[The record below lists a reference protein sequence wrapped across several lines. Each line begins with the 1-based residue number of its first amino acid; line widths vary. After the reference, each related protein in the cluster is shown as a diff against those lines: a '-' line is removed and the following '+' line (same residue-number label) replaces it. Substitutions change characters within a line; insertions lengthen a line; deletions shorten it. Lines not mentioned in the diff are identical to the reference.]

1 MCYENIVIIFSLKN
15 QIKLLQ
21 QENVQLKKLTSEQ
34 NKVLNSEEL
43 RFEGRFTQILS
54 KLFTSTQIDLLLH
67 PKKKVFKWKSEDI
80 ASAISL
86 RSVSPKAYRFLLK
99 KNFPLPGYQKIN
111 YISKWNI

>member
-1 MCYENIVIIFSLKN
+1 MCYENIVIMFSLKN

-54 KLFTSTQIDLLLH
+54 KLFTSTQID
-67 PKKKVFKWKSEDI
+67 
-80 ASAISL
+80 
-86 RSVSPKAYRFLLK
+86 
-99 KNFPLPGYQKIN
+99 
-111 YISKWNI
+111 

>member
-1 MCYENIVIIFSLKN
+1 MCYENIVIMFSLKN

-34 NKVLNSEEL
+34 SKVLNSEKL
-43 RFEGRFTQILS
+43 RFEGRFIQILS
-54 KLFTSTQIDLLLH
+54 KLFISRQIDLLLH

-99 KNFPLPGYQKIN
+99 KNFPLPGY
-111 YISKWNI
+111 